1 MFVWGNKQSK
11 KIRYNI
17 NNTMSVKDIRS
28 IILDKINIPLNVK
41 LAQKIN
47 EQAIQD
53 AEFLRNNKLKKA
65 EAMIYLN
72 A

>member
-1 MFVWGNKQSK
+1 
-11 KIRYNI
+11 
-17 NNTMSVKDIRS
+17 MSVKDIRS
-28 IILDKINIPLNVK
+28 IILDKINVPLDVK

-65 EAMIYLN
+65 EAMFYLN